1 LGVEDFVDFDEVLN
15 SYVFPSFEQNP
26 ELEHRRQST
35 RMLFSKFRA
44 ELHDILR
51 GTEVAEKVFEQ
62 LDVLLETADMGL
74 LRNFALR
81 GE

>member
-1 LGVEDFVDFDEVLN
+1 
-15 SYVFPSFEQNP
+15 
-26 ELEHRRQST
+26 
-35 RMLFSKFRA
+35 MLFSKFRA